1 MLRDLLYSTTW
12 YNPLFEHINST
23 SFNALEAFV
32 DNEYSTYKAINPD
45 YNDIFKAYNIT
56 HFDDVKVIIIG
67 QDPYHTPHKATGI
80 AFQMPINTA
89 INASLR
95 NIYNEI
101 YEDYGG
107 IKRTSND
114 ITDLSKQGVLLIN
127 TILTVQHNKPLSHIN
142 KGWEAFTTHVLNT
155 LSTHHN
161 HYVFMLWGQYAYR
174 YKHCIDASKHLILH
188 TTHPSPLSYTRGF
201 KGCKHFSMCN
211 TYLIKHDKKPIL
223 WG

>member
-89 INASLR
+89 I
-95 NIYNEI
+95 
-101 YEDYGG
+101 
-107 IKRTSND
+107 
-114 ITDLSKQGVLLIN
+114 
-127 TILTVQHNKPLSHIN
+127 
-142 KGWEAFTTHVLNT
+142 
-155 LSTHHN
+155 
-161 HYVFMLWGQYAYR
+161 YAYR